1 MSMKLE
7 FEYYKTSILSIHRG
21 MALGKPSNAKPLY
34 LLSIIECIEDGLI
47 IGNIILF
54 DNIIKDVYNRK
65 CRLFEPT
72 IKPAPFYKPYYHSSN
87 DGYYNIKWNGGKIP
101 EHKWHTPSPKIIRE
115 NIEYAYLEDGFWKL
129 LQTKENR
136 DKFKE
141 IIISNYL

>member
-1 MSMKLE
+1 MKLE

-47 IGNIILF
+47 IGNKILF
-54 DNIIKDVYNRK
+54 DNIIENVYNRK
-65 CRLFEPT
+65 CRSFEPT

-87 DGYYNIKWNGGKIP
+87 EGYYNIKWNGGKIP